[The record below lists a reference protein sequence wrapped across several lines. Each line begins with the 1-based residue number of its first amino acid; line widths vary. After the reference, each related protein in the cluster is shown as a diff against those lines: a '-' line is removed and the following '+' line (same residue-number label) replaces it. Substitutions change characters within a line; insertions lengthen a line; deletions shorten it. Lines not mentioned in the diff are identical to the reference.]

1 LVNFLTHSKAT
12 KDYLD
17 QSGRPSAL
25 RAYVAGQ
32 LDNTELQPFVSQAL
46 ISESWYHG
54 KDYDTA
60 VKALGDMVH
69 EWLLPAPQVGR
80 ELEWKKETINRAAAK
95 INQTL

>member
-1 LVNFLTHSKAT
+1 
-12 KDYLD
+12 
-17 QSGRPSAL
+17 
-25 RAYVAGQ
+25 
-32 LDNTELQPFVSQAL
+32 L